1 MKQKKLYMKT
11 NNTRFLVMLQM
22 GRCQNKKN
30 NKPGTKTQATIAIEN
45 RMYNIKTASL

>member
-11 NNTRFLVMLQM
+11 NNTRFLVMFQI
-22 GRCQNKKN
+22 GTCQNKKN
-30 NKPGTKTQATIAIEN
+30 NKRGTQTQATIAIEN